1 MPRIL
6 HPVVS
11 PQDTR
16 LPWVQEIR
24 PKIANIP
31 SPGSLLVAVSGGVD
45 SCVLLHLLL
54 ASGRRDLVVCHL
66 DHGWRGAASEADAGF
81 VAALANQAGL
91 PLFTRKLSATVRTGI
106 SLEAAG
112 RSARFELF
120 ADAAREFKTSCVVLG
135 HHADDQVET
144 FLFNLCRGVASPGRA
159 GMKSESLVRVGDL
172 ELTLQRPLLGLWKKD
187 LLNYADYYQ
196 VEFRED
202 ATNQE
207 TLHSRNRIRKHIVPW
222 LEEQVGRN
230 IKPALLRV
238 CEVAQDEDEFLD
250 TLLPSAWEQAE
261 LKLTAVRELPRA
273 LQRRLIYRWLHA
285 QAVEN
290 VGFKEVESVRN
301 LVVNDSPAKI
311 NLAGNRHCRRRA
323 GVLFVQ
329 TPCE

>member
-1 MPRIL
+1 MTRTI
-6 HPVVS
+6 HSVVS
-11 PQDTR
+11 PQDR
-16 LPWVQEIR
+16 LAWVQEIQS
-24 PKIANIP
+24 KLALIP
-31 SPGSLLVAVSGGVD
+31 SPSPLLVAVSGGVD
-45 SCVLLHLLL
+45 SSVLLHLLL
-54 ASGRRDLVVCHL
+54 TSGRRDLVVCHL
-66 DHGWRGAASEADAGF
+66 DHGWRGAASEADAAF
-81 VAALANQAGL
+81 VAKLANRAGL
-91 PLFTRKLSATVRTGI
+91 PLFTRKLIGSTLAGT

-112 RSARFELF
+112 RAARLELF
-120 ADAAREFKTSCVVLG
+120 ADAAKQFKTSCVVLA

-144 FLFNLCRGVASPGRA
+144 FLFNLCRGVASPGNA

-187 LLNYADYYQ
+187 LLDYADYYQ
-196 VEFRED
+196 VGFRED

-207 TLHSRNRIRKHIVPW
+207 TVHSRNRIRQHVVPW
-222 LEEQVGRN
+222 LEEQLGRN
-230 IKPALLRV
+230 IKPALLRA

-250 TLLPSAWEQAE
+250 TLLPSAWKQTE
-261 LKLTAVRELPRA
+261 LKLTVVRELPRA
-273 LQRRLIYRWLHA
+273 LQRRLVYRWLHA

-301 LVVNDSPAKI
+301 LAFSDYPAKV

>member
-1 MPRIL
+1 MPLIFP
-6 HPVVS
+6 PVVS
-11 PQDTR
+11 PQDR
-16 LPWVQEIR
+16 LGWVQEIQS
-24 PKIANIP
+24 KLALIS
-31 SPGSLLVAVSGGVD
+31 SPDPLLVAVSGGVD
-45 SCVLLHLLL
+45 SSVLLHLLL
-54 ASGRRDLVVCHL
+54 TSGRRDLAVCHL
-66 DHGWRGAASEADAGF
+66 DHGWRGAVSEADAAF
-81 VAALANQAGL
+81 VAELANRAGL
-91 PLFTRKLSATVRTGI
+91 PLFTRKLGGSAPAGT

-112 RSARFELF
+112 RAARLELF
-120 ADAAREFKTSCVVLG
+120 ADVAKQFKTSCVVLA

-144 FLFNLCRGVASPGRA
+144 FLFNLCRGVASPGNA
-159 GMKSESLVRVGDL
+159 GMKSESSVCVGDL
-172 ELTLQRPLLGLWKKD
+172 ELTLQRPLLSLWKKD
-187 LLNYADYYQ
+187 LLDYADYYQ

-207 TLHSRNRIRKHIVPW
+207 TVHSRNRIRQLVIPW
-222 LEEQVGRN
+222 LEEQLGRN
-230 IKPALLRV
+230 IKPALLRA

-250 TLLPSAWEQAE
+250 TLLPSAWKQAE

-285 QAVEN
+285 RAVDN

-301 LVVNDSPAKI
+301 LVFNDYPAKV